1 MLDRKV
7 TLVLV
12 PVELSTIISGSHT
25 STYVVN
31 SYVLQICVYLHS
43 KRIKYVFTCK
53 YDRVTSNG
61 VDDLRD

>member
-31 SYVLQICVYLHS
+31 TYVPKICVYFRS

-53 YDRVTSNG
+53 YDQVTSNG
-61 VDDLRD
+61 VDSLRD